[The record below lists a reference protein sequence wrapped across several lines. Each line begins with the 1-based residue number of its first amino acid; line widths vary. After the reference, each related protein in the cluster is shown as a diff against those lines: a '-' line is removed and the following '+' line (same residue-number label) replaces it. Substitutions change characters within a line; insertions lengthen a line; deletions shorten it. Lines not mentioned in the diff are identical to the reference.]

1 MDQEVKRPF
10 TTQLMVSYRSVHKLN
25 SYLARAKLYPIE
37 RKVGSCKCKGKCC
50 KVCEN
55 ILETD
60 TFTCSDD
67 QTTYKIN
74 HKFDCNENFLVY
86 QLTCS
91 KCLKQHV
98 GKTVECLDHDGTTI
112 KIILGN
118 LIEEKTVCKGTVTNI
133 FSHHVRLVF
142 CNIPVTLID
151 KTDPIIVKITGF
163 IPLWQKHLWGLM
175 LKVVT

>member
-1 MDQEVKRPF
+1 MDQEVERPF
-10 TTQLMVSYRSVHKLN
+10 TTQPMVSYRSVHKLN
-25 SYLARAKLYPIE
+25 SYLVRAKLYPIE
-37 RKVGSCKCKGKCC
+37 GKVGSCKCKGKCC

-98 GKTVECLDHDGTTI
+98 GKTVDMSRSRWNNYKDNSRKFDRGEDCMQRHRY
-112 KIILGN
+112 
-118 LIEEKTVCKGTVTNI
+118 EHFQPPCQ
-133 FSHHVRLVF
+133 
-142 CNIPVTLID
+142 
-151 KTDPIIVKITGF
+151 TGF
-163 IPLWQKHLWGLM
+163 LQHTCYPH
-175 LKVVT
+175 